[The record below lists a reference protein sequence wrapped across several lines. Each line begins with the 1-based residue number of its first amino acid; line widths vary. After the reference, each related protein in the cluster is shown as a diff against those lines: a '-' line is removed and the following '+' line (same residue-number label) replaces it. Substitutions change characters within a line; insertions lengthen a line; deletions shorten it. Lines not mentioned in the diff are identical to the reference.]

1 MMLDMGISSVEGTG
15 RGAPA
20 ALQKEAAAPETVRRR
35 PGAPAEAAAAG
46 PAGSREG
53 REGVRR
59 SYRGLESLKSMF
71 CATCK
76 GASSGAWTEQL
87 EGANGDARTPSITVV
102 LNWREALHPRF
113 VKLSFRIDLAASPQN
128 GH

>member
-1 MMLDMGISSVEGTG
+1 MLDMGINSVEGKG

-20 ALQKEAAAPETVRRR
+20 ALQKEAAAPEAVRRR
-35 PGAPAEAAAAG
+35 PGPLTEAAAAD
-46 PAGSREG
+46 PDAGSREG

-59 SYRGLESLKSMF
+59 SYRGQESLKSMF

>member
-1 MMLDMGISSVEGTG
+1 MLAVLL
-15 RGAPA
+15 R
-20 ALQKEAAAPETVRRR
+20 EAAAPATVRRR
-35 PGAPAEAAAAG
+35 PGAPAEAAAAR
-46 PAGSREG
+46 PDAGSREG

-59 SYRGLESLKSMF
+59 SYTGLERLKSMF

-76 GASSGAWTEQL
+76 RASSGAWTEQL